1 MRIVFMGTPTF
12 AAAALQSIL
21 EAKLNV
27 VAVYTQPPKPVG
39 RGYEVTKSATHDLAE
54 RHNIPV
60 YYPKTLRTS
69 EAQDELKALKPDI
82 CVVAAYGFI
91 LPQAVLDIPPLGCI
105 NIHGSLLPRWRGAAP
120 IQHAILAGDTETG
133 ITIMNMDVGMDT
145 GDMLYKRSVPITSTT
160 TSQMLF
166 DELARLGADMIV
178 DYLHHPDQYPATP
191 QPVDDVTMAPKIDK
205 SMARLDWRKTAVEL
219 ERQLRAFTPWPG
231 AFTIYNNTVLKIGG
245 LNTISDRH
253 SQTPGTILNDQL
265 HIACGNGTVLAIT
278 SLQRPGGKMLPTTE
292 FLKGFEIKTKDR
304 LDTCNVPPA

>member
-21 EAKLNV
+21 DAQLNV

-39 RGYEVTKSATHDLAE
+39 RGYEVTKSATHELAQ

-60 YYPKTLRTS
+60 YYPKTLRTP
-69 EAQDELKALKPDI
+69 EAQDELTALKPDI

-91 LPQAVLDIPPLGCI
+91 LPQSVLDIPPLGCI

-133 ITIMNMDVGMDT
+133 ITIMNMDIGMDT
-145 GDMLYKRSVPITSTT
+145 GDMLCKRSVPITPTT

-166 DELARLGADMIV
+166 DELAVLGGEMIV
-178 DYLHHPDQYPATP
+178 EYLLHPDRYIPTP
-191 QPVDDVTMAPKIDK
+191 QPMDGITMAPKIDK
-205 SMARLDWRKTAVEL
+205 SMAQLDWRKTAVEL
-219 ERQLRAFTPWPG
+219 ERQLRAFTPWPS
-231 AFTIYNNTVLKIGG
+231 AYTIYNDIVLKIGG
-245 LNTISDRH
+245 LEIIPTQH
-253 SQTPGTILNDQL
+253 SQLSGTILNDQL

-278 SLQRPGGKMLPTTE
+278 ALQRPGGKMLPTSE

-304 LDTCNVPPA
+304 LDDGSD

>member
-21 EAKLNV
+21 DAKLNV

-39 RGYEVTKSATHDLAE
+39 RGYEVAKSATHVLAE

-60 YYPKTLRTS
+60 YYPKTLRS
-69 EAQDELKALKPDI
+69 LEAHDELRSLRPDI

-91 LPQAVLDIPPLGCI
+91 LPQAALDIPPLGCI

-120 IQHAILAGDTETG
+120 IQHSILAGDTETG
-133 ITIMNMDVGMDT
+133 ITIMKIDVGMDT
-145 GDMLYKRSVPITSTT
+145 GDMLYKRSLPITSTT

-166 DELARLGADMIV
+166 DELAALGGEMIV
-178 DYLHHPDQYPATP
+178 DYLHHPDRYPPVP
-191 QPVDDVTMAPKIDK
+191 QPIEGVTMAPKIDK
-205 SMARLDWRKTAVEL
+205 SMAQLDWRKTAVEL

-231 AFTIYNNTVLKIGG
+231 AFTVYNDIVLKIGG
-245 LNTISDRH
+245 LNILKTH
-253 SQTPGTILNDQL
+253 HTETPGTLLNDQL

-278 SLQRPGGKMLPTTE
+278 ALQRPGGKMLPSTE
-292 FLKGFEIKTKDR
+292 FLKGFEIKTGH
-304 LDTCNVPPA
+304 LG

>member
-21 EAKLNV
+21 DANLNV

-39 RGYEVTKSATHDLAE
+39 RGYEVTKSATHELAE

-60 YYPKTLRTS
+60 YYPKTLRTP
-69 EAQDELKALKPDI
+69 EAQDELRSLRPDI

-91 LPQAVLDIPPLGCI
+91 LPQSVLDIPPLGCV

-133 ITIMNMDVGMDT
+133 ITIMDMDVGMDT
-145 GDMLYKRSVPITSTT
+145 GDMLYKRSVPITPTT
-160 TSQMLF
+160 ISQILF
-166 DELARLGADMIV
+166 DELALLGGEMIV
-178 DYLHHPDQYPATP
+178 EYLRHSDHYTSTP
-191 QPVDDVTMAPKIDK
+191 QPIEGITMAPKIDK

-231 AFTIYNNTVLKIGG
+231 AFTTYNGIILKIGG
-245 LNTISDRH
+245 LEVISHQHD
-253 SQTPGTILNDQL
+253 QLPGTILNNQL

-278 SLQRPGGKMLPTTE
+278 ALQRPGGKMLPTTE
-292 FLKGFEIKTKDR
+292 FVKGFEVSIRHQFDIT
-304 LDTCNVPPA
+304 N